1 MGQSTFKGGAHPYEG
16 KELSMDSPIREM
28 DAKEELVF
36 PMSQHIGAPATPVV
50 AVGDTVKMGQIIG
63 EASGFISANIVSS
76 VSGEVKAVEP
86 RLLSSGAKATCVVI
100 ANDGEYQP
108 VEGLGA
114 DRDYTQLTKE
124 EIRQIIKDAG
134 IVGMGGAGFPTNV
147 KVTPKNEEE
156 IDYVIVNGAEC
167 EPYLTSDYR
176 LMLERPEDLIQGL
189 HVVLSLFDNAKGVI
203 AIEDNKPEAIAKLQY
218 LTDSDPDIEVKV
230 LKTKYPQGAERQ
242 VIYVTTGR
250 KINSKM
256 LPADAGCIVDNVQT
270 VLAIYDAVCKTT
282 PSMSR
287 VVTLTGDA
295 MAEPQ
300 NYKVKFGMSHAEL
313 LEEAGGLK
321 ENAKKLISGGP
332 MMGMAQASA
341 DFPVAKGTGAVLAFA
356 ANENKVSED
365 PTCIRCGR
373 CVEAC
378 PMHLE
383 PLYLYLYVQKNR
395 IEDLEAAH
403 VMDCIECGACSYICP
418 GRLHLTHSFKVGKQK
433 VKEAAAKAKAAAEAA
448 KAAEEAKKE
457 A

>member
-1 MGQSTFKGGAHPYEG
+1 MNIDDILFKLSKSKFRSSFHLKQKDLDYIEKKGLKTIESHAYDFIRTRLAPENPLNDGKQTPTHGHPVFVSEHATATCCRECLY
-16 KELSMDSPIREM
+16 KWHHIRKNHELS
-28 DAKEELVF
+28 
-36 PMSQHIGAPATPVV
+36 
-50 AVGDTVKMGQIIG
+50 
-63 EASGFISANIVSS
+63 
-76 VSGEVKAVEP
+76 
-86 RLLSSGAKATCVVI
+86 
-100 ANDGEYQP
+100 
-108 VEGLGA
+108 
-114 DRDYTQLTKE
+114 
-124 EIRQIIKDAG
+124 
-134 IVGMGGAGFPTNV
+134 
-147 KVTPKNEEE
+147 EEE

-332 MMGMAQASA
+332 MMGMAMYDLNTPITKTSSSI
-341 DFPVAKGTGAVLAFA
+341 LAM
-356 ANENKVSED
+356 SED
-365 PTCIRCGR
+365 EVEKFEPTNCIRCGDG
-373 CVEAC
+373 
-378 PMHLE
+378 MSE
-383 PLYLYLYVQKNR
+383 PL
-395 IEDLEAAH
+395 
-403 VMDCIECGACSYICP
+403 GATDDGTGC
-418 GRLHLTHSFKVGKQK
+418 
-433 VKEAAAKAKAAAEAA
+433 
-448 KAAEEAKKE
+448 
-457 A
+457 

>member
-176 LMLERPEDLIQGL
+176 RMLEEPEKVIGGL
-189 HVVLSLFDNAKGVI
+189 KIMLHMFPKAKGI
-203 AIEDNKPEAIAKLQY
+203 ICIEDNKPDCIAKFCELV
-218 LTDSDPDIEVKV
+218 LPGDNIEVLE
-230 LKTKYPQGAERQ
+230 LKTKYPQGAERML
-242 VIYVTTGR
+242 IYAATGR
-250 KINSKM
+250 KVNSSM
-256 LPADAGCIVDNVQT
+256 LPADAGCIVDNIDT
-270 VLAIYDAVCKTT
+270 VTAIYQAVRFGE
-282 PSMSR
+282 PLMSR
-287 VVTLTGDA
+287 IVTVTGDA
-295 MAEPQ
+295 VQ
-300 NYKVKFGMSHAEL
+300 NPCNFEVPVGMLLSEL
-313 LEEAGGLK
+313 LEQAGGLK
-321 ENAKKLISGGP
+321 NEAVKIICGGP
-332 MMGMAQASA
+332 MMGKALFTMDVPVTKTTSA
-341 DFPVAKGTGAVLAFA
+341 LTCLTEDEVSALAPSA
-356 ANENKVSED
+356 
-365 PTCIRCGR
+365 CINCGR
-373 CVEAC
+373 CVSVC
-378 PMHLE
+378 PGQILPARLSVFAEHGEEEKFLKYGGME
-383 PLYLYLYVQKNR
+383 
-395 IEDLEAAH
+395 
-403 VMDCIECGACSYICP
+403 CCECGCCSFICP
-418 GRLHLTHSFKVGKQK
+418 ARRPLTQEISSMRKVLL
-433 VKEAAAKAKAAAEAA
+433 AKR
-448 KAAEEAKKE
+448 KKK
-457 A
+457 